1 MQTMAT
7 QVGGFQAILERKG
20 VELGHQLRNR
30 DDIVIETSADQMDEI
45 QYASE
50 RDLAITKRGPGFRPA
65 ARGSSRIAPRSGR
78 HLWDLHRLRIADQ
91 SETPRCRAVGVAL
104 YPLPGVCRPA
114 QSRDRRLVAR
124 RQPRQSTF
132 QTGHPAARRGHRPR
146 RASDRRSPQ
155 PWSIAGASRILT
167 PPGTAGLRRQ
177 GCVAGG
183 GRLRSRRRR
192 G

>member
-91 SETPRCRAVGVAL
+91 SETPRCHAMGIAL
-104 YPLPGVCRPA
+104 YPLPGVR
-114 QSRDRRLVAR
+114 
-124 RQPRQSTF
+124 
-132 QTGHPAARRGHRPR
+132 RPR
-146 RASDRRSPQ
+146 RTTERGLVVHRPANPEE
-155 PWSIAGASRILT
+155 GARH
-167 PPGTAGLRRQ
+167 AFQ
-177 GCVAGG
+177 
-183 GRLRSRRRR
+183 GRLATPEDGWRLTRRDARR
-192 G
+192 AVPAAAVGWAT